1 MLTSGTAM
9 CRKSTENIP
18 DAYGEELAAILLL
31 FTLGLGAGRR
41 PNLLYVSD
49 LAEN

>member
-1 MLTSGTAM
+1 M
-9 CRKSTENIP
+9 CKKSTENIP